1 MPPPRSYKILIR
13 NAIAAAAV
21 GVILG
26 LLLWQWSGPGFE
38 PSQQHSGQD
47 IAAVAQR
54 AVLYEEDPNDP
65 QGKQAVGSV
74 IWRTEAIP
82 SGTGEP
88 PELAVLADIEIPERK
103 LGMTWKLRRVT
114 EDNSSMSHTVEIM
127 FKLPPDFPSGGIYNA
142 AGIWMKQAEEAQGTK
157 LAGLS
162 VKVTT
167 GYFLIGLSGAPA
179 DEQHNIQLLKERPWF
194 NIPFVYTKNLRAI
207 LAMEKGAPGE
217 RAFAQ
222 AFAAWEK

>member
-1 MPPPRSYKILIR
+1 MRYLMKAFERQGTRRPAAKIARFFIRFHRARQAPPPEVERQMPPPRSYKVLIR
-13 NAIAAAAV
+13 SAIAAAAV

-88 PELAVLADIEIPERK
+88 PELAVLA
-103 LGMTWKLRRVT
+103 
-114 EDNSSMSHTVEIM
+114 
-127 FKLPPDFPSGGIYNA
+127 
-142 AGIWMKQAEEAQGTK
+142 
-157 LAGLS
+157 
-162 VKVTT
+162 
-167 GYFLIGLSGAPA
+167 
-179 DEQHNIQLLKERPWF
+179 
-194 NIPFVYTKNLRAI
+194 
-207 LAMEKGAPGE
+207 
-217 RAFAQ
+217 
-222 AFAAWEK
+222 